1 MDMNLSK
8 LQDLVVDRETWHAA
22 VHGVT
27 KSQTR
32 LRDWTELTE
41 MLAENQNEMKCSVD
55 DRTSDDKIHHQTK
68 YNCYVIIYAT
78 FLFSHFFFGLHSI
91 WVITIIG
98 KGNQKKKKK
107 REDMLGYIN
116 KRGCDPCDLVPTPHC

>member
-1 MDMNLSK
+1 
-8 LQDLVVDRETWHAA
+8 
-22 VHGVT
+22 
-27 KSQTR
+27 
-32 LRDWTELTE
+32 

-78 FLFSHFFFGLHSI
+78 FLFSHFFFELHSI

-98 KGNQKKKKK
+98 KGNQKK